1 MARFLSVGPGVS
13 TLRLKRQR
21 VFPKTQVRFT
31 SNAFTFLPET
41 HLRLRMNVLVFFP
54 GEKKAFLK
62 GSGLWLKFSIFASD
76 IIYNINLLFYL

>member
-1 MARFLSVGPGVS
+1 MVRFLSVGPGVS

-21 VFPKTQVRFT
+21 VFP
-31 SNAFTFLPET
+31 ET

-54 GEKKAFLK
+54 GEKKALLK

-76 IIYNINLLFYL
+76 IIYNVNLLFYL